1 MQVTSNRFVG
11 TNNLFANTD
20 LNKHVSWERTHV
32 RNRWLFAPRSL
43 PPWACCHLPVN
54 AAFGDAPKGQSLYT
68 AYCSACHQASGEGLP
83 GAFPPLKGSGVVT
96 KDDAT
101 KHINVVLD
109 GLQGG
114 KAGGVVYASA
124 MPALRRYVSAMPTS
138 PTSSTMNAAPGAIRA
153 KPVTAAQ
160 VAAGTSPVP
169 SKPERLVIRATVV
182 AVRRAFHP

>member
-1 MQVTSNRFVG
+1 MYGIVGYSLAVTAALGLLS
-11 TNNLFANTD
+11 FAG
-20 LNKHVSWERTHV
+20 ER
-32 RNRWLFAPRSL
+32 
-43 PPWACCHLPVN
+43 
-54 AAFGDAPKGQSLYT
+54 AFGDAPKGQSLYT
-68 AYCSACHQASGEGLP
+68 AYCSACHQANGEGLP

-124 MPALRRYVSAMPTS
+124 MPAFAATLSDADIADIIDYER
-138 PTSSTMNAAPGAIRA
+138 SSWGNQG

-160 VAAGTSPVP
+160 VAAERAR
-169 SKPERLVIRATVV
+169 SK
-182 AVRRAFHP
+182 